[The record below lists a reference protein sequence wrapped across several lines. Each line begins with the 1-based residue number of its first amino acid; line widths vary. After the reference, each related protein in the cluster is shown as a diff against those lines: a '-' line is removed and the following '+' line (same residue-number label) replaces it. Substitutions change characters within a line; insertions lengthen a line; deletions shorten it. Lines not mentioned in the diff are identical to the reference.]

1 MVYIKANNE
10 IIKVYQSVIT
20 SKKERVE
27 WNGDIVIRKNAMI
40 LVGRLRS
47 MYFELSSRRVYS
59 DIEEFSLDP
68 AKAFE
73 IKDNILLTNIINMML
88 YPFVKWGAIKGIKVE
103 KDYMVLAALF
113 SQVFK
118 EIDVQ
123 TYFTKTSMKFFND
136 EIQITFE
143 DAMEKC
149 IEHIE
154 EQREDREFLEK
165 LEGSIEDKDTGKNIL
180 EDDGG
185 AEIYKGYTKDGR
197 IVNINPE
204 RGIRTKAGLWH
215 SIRWIIGSYDFKKEK
230 FDEEYAN
237 SHRIGNN
244 FYMVPYKCPKCG
256 EFLHMVVFPSGKEY
270 VIDTEE
276 GKVYIARAY
285 TCDNC
290 KTFYTPS
297 PDRLLKEG
305 DIYILDFDN
314 DEYAARDYALLLGR
328 KGAKTANCHFNVYQ
342 SDYKR
347 ELSRGEKRLSE
358 VCQDIEHLAN

>member
-1 MVYIKANNE
+1 MVQIYRFQNGRERGIDMVYIKANNE

-88 YPFVKWGAIKGIKVE
+88 YPFVKWGAIKGINVA

-113 SQVFK
+113 SQIFK

-180 EDDGG
+180 QDDGG

-197 IVNINPE
+197 IVNINPQT
-204 RGIRTKAGLWH
+204 G
-215 SIRWIIGSYDFKKEK
+215 D
-230 FDEEYAN
+230 
-237 SHRIGNN
+237 
-244 FYMVPYKCPKCG
+244 
-256 EFLHMVVFPSGKEY
+256 SG
-270 VIDTEE
+270 T
-276 GKVYIARAY
+276 
-285 TCDNC
+285 
-290 KTFYTPS
+290 
-297 PDRLLKEG
+297 
-305 DIYILDFDN
+305 
-314 DEYAARDYALLLGR
+314 
-328 KGAKTANCHFNVYQ
+328 
-342 SDYKR
+342 
-347 ELSRGEKRLSE
+347 
-358 VCQDIEHLAN
+358 